1 MGFSSALQGRAA
13 HDALLNRQEA
23 ELKLLETMKR
33 CLAQKAKCDR
43 EYAVSLAAVTQQG
56 LKIDRTDDLQGSHIM
71 RAWRGFMEELEHTAK
86 QIRSNAEQLETVCH
100 EKLASLYQEKRRVR
114 KQYQEEHTK
123 IATQFSHLTEDVARK
138 KSEYQKHLDYYKLLR
153 GRFEEHIKSGRSGR
167 KLDDVIDK
175 YQKACRKL
183 HQAHNEYVL
192 LISEAVEVEKDFR
205 TTLLPGLLEHQQ
217 TLQEGFIQAWSNLL
231 SEIAKLSDT
240 TSEKYVEIQRR
251 IDTSISS
258 INSTEE
264 YREFTDKHK
273 TSPTTPVV
281 FQFDE
286 SLVEDSLGKLQANT
300 LTVDNLTVDWLRGRQ
315 VELEGTIK
323 DLQERQ
329 AKLLAEPNGTG
340 TLATSSSPAS
350 SSPVSTPGT
359 KPSTPILNGTGNS
372 NGASGKDSQQIAAN
386 KSSKELNN
394 LRCQERQTMKLV
406 EMIRTALNEVGCE
419 ELPSGCDDIAVEHLI
434 ENKKSV
440 SQDLSLDSQHNNPS
454 QAGGFFTLRTGNGGS
469 GGGGGGGGGG
479 GVMSMLIDQLRRKSG
494 PPGAATSGGTGGKAA
509 PRSVGTTPAQTPKPG
524 HRATAASTVNSVS
537 SPATITCERV
547 QASLD
552 GFPPHATNHYQQQ
565 QQEQPQLRPLAPC
578 SSASLYA
585 ELRSVNPEIDDEQ
598 SFPYPE
604 NRISNVYVD
613 MEAYLGMREL
623 SPDENSSEH
632 ACASYTNIN
641 SDHLPSLRHEQS
653 STAHNSQ
660 SSPMGDLPNSRTP
673 MLGDDDGERRKYRRL
688 RTMGDRIDDE
698 DDDAD
703 TAEELNDSKNNL
715 LREESYDGGDQ
726 LDEGPT
732 ESETKYL
739 TMRKRSSPRADTTT
753 RWKSSIEQHLDVID
767 ALNIKLDEHQR
778 LSARLSEDYEYIRVQ
793 TLRREAELIAAA
805 AAATA
810 ASSTSS
816 TAVPQRA
823 AAGGTPFEKANS
835 FREKIKRRIRGAKS
849 SQLSE
854 PVEPETPDKVAN
866 VVESFSGRLR
876 TRIASQR
883 QFRLMKETDS
893 ASPSTDR
900 GSITTNGGASN
911 SAGGRQKKK
920 KRKSSKAH
928 RAFKQQQQQ
937 QQQRSGLKRDTE
949 SEQEVYDQPQQ
960 LLHPANTF
968 SEDELL
974 VDEPPRVGSP
984 EQMVKPSGQ
993 KFSQTV
999 RATWRELLH
1008 STNKVKD
1015 SSINLTNQQQQHDR
1029 MEEKL
1034 DLIPNQDR
1042 PGLLAIRFT
1051 FSDTETPE
1059 HHGSR
1064 QLDAT
1069 SSTTGEGGEYCV
1081 PLLLSQSS
1089 DDTKAPQI
1097 LSSGD
1102 SSHPAGSNSTT
1113 SKLAMNL
1120 KINLKERL
1128 TKLVHKRALMM
1139 GGGGTVPGKSNL
1151 LPLHQPSG
1159 EICRSCSKRI
1169 VRPGTIHPSQ
1179 TVLDFVKEFPGLDIC
1194 NGGHDEDD
1202 ENDDCDGDGDN
1213 KKADTARPGRATESE
1228 MINLEYEDIDVITI
1242 KSHKLTDHCE
1252 GGDDDNDDDGM
1263 TLSTNRPLHEEEW
1276 FHGVLPREE
1285 VVRLLRNE
1293 GDFLVRETTRN
1304 DESQTVLSVCW
1315 NGHKHFIVQ
1324 TTAEGHYRFEG
1335 PAFPSIQE
1343 LIVHQYQS
1351 ELPVTGRSGAVLR
1364 KPVLRERWELSNDDV
1379 ILLDKI
1385 GRGNFGD
1392 VYKAKLKSSKNTL
1405 VAVKTCRMT
1414 LPEEQKRKFL
1424 QEGRILK
1431 QYDHPNIVKLIGI
1444 CVQKQPIM
1452 IVMELVAGGSLLM
1465 FLRKNATTLGQRQ
1478 MMGMCRDAAAGMR
1491 YLESKN
1497 CIHRDLAARNC
1508 LIGSENIV
1516 KISDF
1521 GMSREE
1527 EEYIVSGGMKQIPIK
1542 WTAPEALNFGKYT
1555 SLCDVWSYG
1564 ILVWEIFSRGDT
1576 PYSGM
1581 SNSMARERIDE
1592 GYRMPSPEGAP
1603 PEMYRLMLKCWSYE
1617 PESRPHFD
1625 EIYTVVDALILCT
1638 KD

>member
-1 MGFSSALQGRAA
+1 MGFSTALQGRAA

-33 CLAQKAKCDR
+33 CLVQKAKCDR

-56 LKIDRTDDLQGSHIM
+56 LKIDRSDDLQGSHIM
-71 RAWRGFMEELEHTAK
+71 RAWRSFMEELEHTAK
-86 QIRSNAEQLETVCH
+86 QIRTNAEQLETVCH

-153 GRFEEHIKSGRSGR
+153 GRFEEHIKCKSVMLYLRVSGRSGR

-192 LISEAVEVEKDFR
+192 LITEAVEVEKDFR
-205 TTLLPGLLEHQQ
+205 TILQPGLLEHQQ
-217 TLQEGFIQAWSNLL
+217 SLQEGFIQAWSNLL
-231 SEIAKLSDT
+231 QEIAKLSDM
-240 TSEKYVEIQRR
+240 TSEKFVDIQQR
-251 IDTSISS
+251 IESSIAG

-264 YREFTDKHK
+264 YREFTEKHK
-273 TSPTTPVV
+273 TSPTAPVI

-315 VELEGTIK
+315 TELEGTIK

-329 AKLLAEPNGTG
+329 NKLCGDTNGTNG
-340 TLATSSSPAS
+340 AAG

-359 KPSTPILNGTGNS
+359 KPSTPILNGSNS
-372 NGASGKDSQQIAAN
+372 NGALGKDHAVN
-386 KSSKELNN
+386 KSSKELNT
-394 LRCQERQTMKLV
+394 LRCQERQTLKLV
-406 EMIRTALNEVGCE
+406 DMIRSALNEVGCE
-419 ELPSGCDDIAVEHLI
+419 ELPSGCDDLSVEHLI

-440 SQDLSLDSQHNNPS
+440 SQDLS
-454 QAGGFFTLRTGNGGS
+454 
-469 GGGGGGGGGG
+469 
-479 GVMSMLIDQLRRKSG
+479 
-494 PPGAATSGGTGGKAA
+494 
-509 PRSVGTTPAQTPKPG
+509 
-524 HRATAASTVNSVS
+524 
-537 SPATITCERV
+537 
-547 QASLD
+547 
-552 GFPPHATNHYQQQ
+552 
-565 QQEQPQLRPLAPC
+565 
-578 SSASLYA
+578 
-585 ELRSVNPEIDDEQ
+585 
-598 SFPYPE
+598 
-604 NRISNVYVD
+604 
-613 MEAYLGMREL
+613 
-623 SPDENSSEH
+623 
-632 ACASYTNIN
+632 
-641 SDHLPSLRHEQS
+641 
-653 STAHNSQ
+653 
-660 SSPMGDLPNSRTP
+660 
-673 MLGDDDGERRKYRRL
+673 
-688 RTMGDRIDDE
+688 
-698 DDDAD
+698 
-703 TAEELNDSKNNL
+703 
-715 LREESYDGGDQ
+715 
-726 LDEGPT
+726 
-732 ESETKYL
+732 
-739 TMRKRSSPRADTTT
+739 
-753 RWKSSIEQHLDVID
+753 
-767 ALNIKLDEHQR
+767 
-778 LSARLSEDYEYIRVQ
+778 
-793 TLRREAELIAAA
+793 
-805 AAATA
+805 
-810 ASSTSS
+810 
-816 TAVPQRA
+816 
-823 AAGGTPFEKANS
+823 
-835 FREKIKRRIRGAKS
+835 
-849 SQLSE
+849 
-854 PVEPETPDKVAN
+854 
-866 VVESFSGRLR
+866 
-876 TRIASQR
+876 
-883 QFRLMKETDS
+883 
-893 ASPSTDR
+893 
-900 GSITTNGGASN
+900 
-911 SAGGRQKKK
+911 
-920 KRKSSKAH
+920 
-928 RAFKQQQQQ
+928 
-937 QQQRSGLKRDTE
+937 
-949 SEQEVYDQPQQ
+949 
-960 LLHPANTF
+960 
-968 SEDELL
+968 
-974 VDEPPRVGSP
+974 
-984 EQMVKPSGQ
+984 
-993 KFSQTV
+993 
-999 RATWRELLH
+999 
-1008 STNKVKD
+1008 
-1015 SSINLTNQQQQHDR
+1015 
-1029 MEEKL
+1029 
-1034 DLIPNQDR
+1034 
-1042 PGLLAIRFT
+1042 
-1051 FSDTETPE
+1051 
-1059 HHGSR
+1059 
-1064 QLDAT
+1064 
-1069 SSTTGEGGEYCV
+1069 
-1081 PLLLSQSS
+1081 
-1089 DDTKAPQI
+1089 
-1097 LSSGD
+1097 
-1102 SSHPAGSNSTT
+1102 
-1113 SKLAMNL
+1113 
-1120 KINLKERL
+1120 
-1128 TKLVHKRALMM
+1128 
-1139 GGGGTVPGKSNL
+1139 
-1151 LPLHQPSG
+1151 
-1159 EICRSCSKRI
+1159 
-1169 VRPGTIHPSQ
+1169 
-1179 TVLDFVKEFPGLDIC
+1179 
-1194 NGGHDEDD
+1194 
-1202 ENDDCDGDGDN
+1202 
-1213 KKADTARPGRATESE
+1213 
-1228 MINLEYEDIDVITI
+1228 
-1242 KSHKLTDHCE
+1242 
-1252 GGDDDNDDDGM
+1252 M

-1465 FLRKNATTLGQRQ
+1465 FLRKNASTLGQRQ

-1508 LIGSENIV
+1508 LIGNENIV

-1592 GYRMPSPEGAP
+1592 GYRMPTPEGAP

-1625 EIYTVVDALILCT
+1625 EIYSVVDALLLCT